1 MSQLPYGF
9 NVTSWK
15 NGKLDL
21 KVGGLPYNWLGNSV
35 PLHVSI
41 VLSESVLAYLGLT
54 GDRAVEGSVFSAT
67 VNGAV
72 VSTSVSKLNDGIRL
86 LVTGIPTDSPFS
98 FEQVM
103 KSSVS
108 SFSSE
113 LLVDGVIDR
122 LSLVINH
129 VPPSSV
135 KRSPLKRDVQLK
147 TVLKSRSKVSLR
159 VDRKLR
165 GCQYRAF
172 LRSRSVTKPSAGSG
186 GSEVGSRVYPIGSGT
201 FSKKGFP
208 VHLRL
213 PKFKIPKTSW
223 IEAVGMCSSGR
234 SRFVA
239 RWANAAVFKAIN
251 D

>member
-1 MSQLPYGF
+1 MPYGF
-9 NVTSWK
+9 NVTGWK
-15 NGKLDL
+15 NGRLDL
-21 KVGGLPYNWLGNSV
+21 KVGGLTYNWLGDSV

-54 GDRAVEGSVFSAT
+54 GARAVDGNVFSAT
-67 VNGAV
+67 VNGAA

-86 LVTGIPTDSPFS
+86 FVTDIPTSSSFS

-108 SFSSE
+108 SFSDD
-113 LLVDGVIDR
+113 LLVDGALDR
-122 LSLVINH
+122 LSLVVKH
-129 VPPSSV
+129 LPQSSV
-135 KRSPLKRDVQLK
+135 KRAPLKRDVQLK

-172 LRSRSVTKPSAGSG
+172 LRSRLVTKPSAGSG
-186 GSEVGSRVYPIGSGT
+186 GSEVGSRVYPIGSGA
-201 FSKKGFP
+201 FSKKGLP
-208 VHLRL
+208 VRLRL
-213 PKFKIPKTSW
+213 PKFKIPGTSW

-234 SRFVA
+234 SRFIA
-239 RWANAAVFKAIN
+239 RWANAAVFRVIN